1 MLGGLYMRTV
11 KEERPAARRPVPEEL
26 DGAQAELFG
35 RLRALRARLARRQG
49 IPAYAVF
56 SDKTLRELAVVRPR
70 TLEELKS
77 VSGIGDAKASKYGK
91 QVLEEIGG
99 T

>member
-1 MLGGLYMRTV
+1 M
-11 KEERPAARRPVPEEL
+11 
-26 DGAQAELFG
+26 
-35 RLRALRARLARRQG
+35 RARLARRQG

-77 VSGIGDAKASKYGK
+77 VSGIGDAKARKYGK

-99 T
+99 I